1 MADLVAKVLKAGIE
15 AATLKA
21 AQGRI
26 TFEYLPEYLE
36 SDKPAVATTLP
47 KTSQAITTESG
58 ATPAFFAGLLPE
70 GRRLNAI
77 AARIKTS
84 IDNEL
89 RLLLELG
96 TDTVGDVQIVSDL
109 DQSKKSTAIRIPK
122 DTSKLDLEK
131 LRSEYFDS
139 AAAGL
144 PGFQDKISSRMLN
157 APARKQGLEYIL
169 KFNPQEAPFAVEN
182 EYYFLRQANRVGI
195 KTAEFELLTDSEGKH
210 ALSLQRFDRR
220 VVNGETERL
229 AMEDACQVLNLY
241 PASKY
246 DLGFEEVARSLI
258 SHCSAKKVAALE
270 LFRVLVFNYLIG
282 NGDAHAKN
290 FSILRIDESEWRISP
305 AYDLLCTRYY
315 EDSSMALTLDGQDH
329 GWTRDLVLNFA
340 QEFGIP
346 KNLAERELNSML
358 QKLGSM
364 PQEIE
369 LGALPFRR
377 DQNFD
382 VVKLMKSR
390 FRALSQ

>member
-1 MADLVAKVLKAGIE
+1 VADLVAKVLKAGIE

-21 AQGRI
+21 TQGRI

-47 KTSQAITTESG
+47 KTGQAITTGSG

-258 SHCSAKKVAALE
+258 THCSAKKVAALE

-290 FSILRIDESEWRISP
+290 FSILRFDDSEWRISP

-315 EDSSMALTLDGQDH
+315 EDSTMALTLDGKDH
-329 GWTRDLVLNFA
+329 GWTRALVLSFA

-346 KNLAERELNSML
+346 RNLAERELDSML
-358 QKLGSM
+358 QKLSPM

-369 LGALPFRR
+369 MGVLPFRR